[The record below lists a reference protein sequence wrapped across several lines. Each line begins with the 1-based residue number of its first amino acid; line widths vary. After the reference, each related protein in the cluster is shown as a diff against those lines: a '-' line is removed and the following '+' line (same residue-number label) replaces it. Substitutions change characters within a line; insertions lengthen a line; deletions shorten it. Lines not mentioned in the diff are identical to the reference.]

1 MDYTEE
7 GALHVSMLPYIDSIL
22 EDFPETIQNTSPT
35 PAVEHLFKVRE
46 NRKLLGEDQAMIFH
60 KIVAQL
66 LFLCMRARR
75 DIQTA
80 VSFLTTRVKH
90 PDEDDWGEGEAS
102 SEISEGD

>member
-7 GALHVSMLPYIDSIL
+7 GALYVSMLPYIDSIL

-90 PDEDDWGEGEAS
+90 PDEDD
-102 SEISEGD
+102 